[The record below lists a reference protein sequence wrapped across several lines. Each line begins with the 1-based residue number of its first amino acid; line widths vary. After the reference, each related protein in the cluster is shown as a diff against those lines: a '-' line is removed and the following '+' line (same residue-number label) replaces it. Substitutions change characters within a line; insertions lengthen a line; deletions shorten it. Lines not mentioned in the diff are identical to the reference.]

1 MKVRNNMNENKNNI
15 QWFPGHMAK
24 TRRQIKKSLPMVDAV
39 CITLDARIPE
49 SSSNPELSDI
59 LANKPK
65 IMLLCK
71 SDIADMNITREWIEY
86 YKKKG
91 IAALAVDCRTGKNVN
106 FFLPA
111 VRELL
116 KEKIE
121 SNIEKGIA
129 GKPLRIM
136 VVGIPN
142 TGKSSFINRMAGKNK
157 AKVEDRPGV
166 TRENAWFP
174 IGDGFELLDT
184 PGMLWPKFEDPEVG
198 DKLAFIGSVKD
209 EIIDTEALCVRLL
222 KVMSEDYAENL
233 KKRYGLEDFS
243 DKQPYE
249 ILEMIGRKRGMLV
262 KGGEVDTLRAANTV
276 LDEYRAGMLGRI
288 SLERPPNS
296 Y

>member
-1 MKVRNNMNENKNNI
+1 
-15 QWFPGHMAK
+15 
-24 TRRQIKKSLPMVDAV
+24 MVDAV

-65 IMLLCK
+65 IILLCK
-71 SDIADMNITREWIEY
+71 SDIADMNITKEWIEY
-86 YKKKG
+86 YEKNG
-91 IAALAVDCRTGKNVN
+91 VLALALDCRTGKNIN
-106 FFLPA
+106 LFLPA

-121 SNIEKGIA
+121 SNIEKGIG
-129 GKPLRIM
+129 GKPLHIM

-174 IGDGFELLDT
+174 IGDGFLLLDT

-198 DKLAFIGSVKD
+198 DKLAFIGSIKD
-209 EIIDTEALCVRLL
+209 DIIDIESLCVRLL
-222 KVMSEDYAENL
+222 KVMSENYAENL
-233 KKRYGLEDFS
+233 KKRYDIEDFS
-243 DKQPYE
+243 DKEPYE
-249 ILEMIGRKRGMLV
+249 ILEMIGRKRGMLI
-262 KGGEVDTLRAANTV
+262 KGGEVDTLRAANTII
-276 LDEYRAGMLGRI
+276 DEYRAGILGRI
-288 SLERPPNS
+288 SLERPPS

>member
-1 MKVRNNMNENKNNI
+1 MNNNEYKTI

-24 TRRQIKKSLPMVDAV
+24 TRRQIKQSLPMVDAV
-39 CITLDARIPE
+39 CITLDARIPK
-49 SSSNPELSDI
+49 SSSNPELSSI

-71 SDIADMNITREWIEY
+71 SDIADMNITKEWIEY
-86 YKKKG
+86 YKKSG
-91 IAALAVDCRTGKNVN
+91 VAALAVDCRTGKNVN
-106 FFLPA
+106 LFLPA

-121 SNIEKGIA
+121 SNKKKGIA

-166 TRENAWFP
+166 TRKNSWFP
-174 IGDGFELLDT
+174 IGSGFELLDT

-198 DKLAFIGSVKD
+198 DKLAFIGSIKD
-209 EIIDTEALCVRLL
+209 EIIDTEALCARLL
-222 KVMSEDYAENL
+222 EVMSNNYAQNL
-233 KKRYGLEDFS
+233 KKRYGIENFS
-243 DKQPYE
+243 DKPPYK
-249 ILEMIGRKRGMLV
+249 ILEMIGRKRGMLIQ
-262 KGGEVDTLRAANTV
+262 GGKVDTQRAANTI
-276 LDEYRAGMLGRI
+276 LDEYRRGYLGRI
-288 SLERPPNS
+288 SLERPPKN
-296 Y
+296 